1 LECQGH
7 LILVEKLPKVEAME
21 LYERW
26 LETCAKY
33 RETWAIREE
42 ATGRVWTFGMIEAAL
57 SQLPKL
63 EAGRCVPAVAQEGVA
78 GFVLKTLQAWR
89 DQAVLLPQ
97 EKASAIMDE
106 TRSVPDGVVHVKT
119 TSGSTGEARR
129 VFFEAHHLVADCAQI
144 QASMAL
150 EQAVPNVAVISVA
163 HSYGFSNL
171 VLPLLL
177 SGTPLITLNDP
188 LPGTMRRAFAT
199 SGRVTLPAVPA
210 MWRAWSQAG
219 VLHGVDIA
227 CAITAGAPMPL
238 ELEIAIFEQD
248 GLKVHNFYG
257 SSECGGIAY
266 DATPVPRTASELV
279 GTPMSGVT
287 LSVGV
292 DGCLE
297 VAGPTVARGYDSES
311 DALIGGVFRTSDLAR
326 LDEGQVFLEGRL
338 TDTIHVAGRKV
349 SPQVIEAALLRH
361 PGVRHCVVFGI
372 ESADT
377 ARVEEIVACVNTV
390 DEITPSVLQAGL
402 RSELPSWQLP
412 RHWWHT
418 EELLPDARGKFS
430 RTIWRQRFK
439 SHPGFR
445 SA

>member
-1 LECQGH
+1 
-7 LILVEKLPKVEAME
+7 
-21 LYERW
+21 
-26 LETCAKY
+26 
-33 RETWAIREE
+33 
-42 ATGRVWTFGMIEAAL
+42 
-57 SQLPKL
+57 
-63 EAGRCVPAVAQEGVA
+63 
-78 GFVLKTLQAWR
+78 
-89 DQAVLLPQ
+89 
-97 EKASAIMDE
+97 
-106 TRSVPDGVVHVKT
+106 
-119 TSGSTGEARR
+119 
-129 VFFEAHHLVADCAQI
+129 
-144 QASMAL
+144 
-150 EQAVPNVAVISVA
+150 
-163 HSYGFSNL
+163 
-171 VLPLLL
+171 
-177 SGTPLITLNDP
+177 
-188 LPGTMRRAFAT
+188 
-199 SGRVTLPAVPA
+199 
-210 MWRAWSQAG
+210 
-219 VLHGVDIA
+219 
-227 CAITAGAPMPL
+227 
-238 ELEIAIFEQD
+238 
-248 GLKVHNFYG
+248 
-257 SSECGGIAY
+257 
-266 DATPVPRTASELV
+266 
-279 GTPMSGVT
+279 MSGVT

-297 VAGPTVARGYDSES
+297 VAGPTVACGYDSES

-326 LDEGQVFLEGRL
+326 LDEGKVFLEGRL